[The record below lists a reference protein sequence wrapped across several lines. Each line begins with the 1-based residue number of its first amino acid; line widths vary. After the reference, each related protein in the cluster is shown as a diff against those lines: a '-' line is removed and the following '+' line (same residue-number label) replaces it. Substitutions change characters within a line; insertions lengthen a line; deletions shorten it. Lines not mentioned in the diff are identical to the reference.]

1 MEELKLY
8 VMESC
13 PFCKKVMYYL
23 KRNNLSVEIMDIN
36 KDPKNKEDLERIGG
50 KVQVPMLL
58 IDGKPLYE
66 SDDIIDWFKK
76 NR

>member
-8 VMESC
+8 VMETW
-13 PFCKKVMYYL
+13 PFCVKVVDFL
-23 KRNNLSVEIMDIN
+23 NEKGLEVEILDIN
-36 KDPKNKEDLERIGG
+36 EDPKNKEDLKRIGG

-66 SDDIIDWFKK
+66 SSDIMEWCKK

>member
-1 MEELKLY
+1 MEDLKLF

-13 PFCKKVMYYL
+13 PFCKKVMHYL
-23 KRNNLSVEIMDIN
+23 KRNNLSVEILDIN
-36 KDPKNKEDLERIGG
+36 KDLKNKEELERIGG

>member
-1 MEELKLY
+1 MEELKLF

-13 PFCKKVMYYL
+13 PFCKKVMSYL
-23 KRNNLSVEIMDIN
+23 KRNNLSVEILDIN
-36 KDPKNKEDLERIGG
+36 KDLKNKEELERIGG

-58 IDGKPLYE
+58 IGDKPLYE
-66 SDDIIDWFKK
+66 SSDIIDWFKA